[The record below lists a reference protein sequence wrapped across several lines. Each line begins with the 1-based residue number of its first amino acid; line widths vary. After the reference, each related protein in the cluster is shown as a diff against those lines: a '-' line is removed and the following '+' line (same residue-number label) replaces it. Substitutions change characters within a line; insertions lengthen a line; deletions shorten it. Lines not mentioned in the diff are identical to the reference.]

1 MKRFIFILAFFAI
14 IYSLFPSIKATAQS
28 IMIVMV
34 GAVAF
39 IVAVSCLIKALNYII
54 KLSKNDKCK
63 IYQEKDGKIT
73 RVD

>member
-14 IYSLFPSIKATAQS
+14 FYSLFPSIKATAQS

>member
-1 MKRFIFILAFFAI
+1 MKRFIFILAFFAL

-34 GAVAF
+34 SAVAF
-39 IVAVSCLIKALNYII
+39 VVAACFLIKSLNYMI

-73 RVD
+73 RID

>member
-1 MKRFIFILAFFAI
+1 MKRFIIILAFFAL
-14 IYSLFPSIKATAQS
+14 IYSLSPSIKSTAQS

-63 IYQEKDGKIT
+63 IYQEKEGKIT
-73 RVD
+73 RID